1 MSHAAHQAIAR
12 RRLSPPTKNINRCG
26 ARPRLVILGDDA
38 IIRAVLRVAIP
49 MLRSERPVLI
59 VQNAFRRTGNIFILT
74 AFQRPEEQGTSQ
86 PPQCQRTRNQTTKD
100 VHTASSDSKVSVEGK
115 SV

>member
-1 MSHAAHQAIAR
+1 MRISDWSSDVCSSDLRRPHRAEMSHAAHQAIAR

-74 AFQRPEEQGTSQ
+74 AFQPPEDKRSE
-86 PPQCQRTRNQTTKD
+86 K
-100 VHTASSDSKVSVEGK
+100 SSVGK
-115 SV
+115 GGA

>member
-74 AFQRPEEQGTSQ
+74 AFKRPEATGEPQPAQCKRDRSEERRVGTEW
-86 PPQCQRTRNQTTKD
+86 
-100 VHTASSDSKVSVEGK
+100 VST
-115 SV
+115 SRSRWSPYH